1 MQESAL
7 KIFNY
12 GSINIDHIYTVDHLV
27 KPGETISSSD
37 YQQVLGGKGANQSIA
52 LAKAGANVCHIG
64 RCNQAD
70 AWAKETLEAV
80 GVNCTLTEIVEQPSG
95 HAIIQVDQ
103 QAENSIVLFGGAN
116 QSFNKQDIEDVLAS
130 AQPADWLLVQ
140 NECSHVEEAVSI
152 AEKKQLK
159 VVLNPSPMFSDIA
172 AFPLQKVSM
181 LIVNEVEISQLLS
194 LDVSDKSAM
203 ISLVREQLPDMEVV
217 ITLGAKGAMWVNAD
231 ECIEVAAFKVDVVDT
246 TAAGDT
252 FLGFLLAAINNGAT
266 KKEALIAGCKASSL
280 AVQSL
285 GASSSIPTA
294 AQVVSVN

>member
-1 MQESAL
+1 L

-52 LAKAGANVCHIG
+52 LAKAGANVAHIG
-64 RCNQAD
+64 RCSQAD
-70 AWAKETLEAV
+70 AWAKKSLETA
-80 GVNCTLTEIVEQPSG
+80 GVNCALTQLVEQPSG

-116 QSFNKQDIEDVLAS
+116 QSFSKQDIEDALAS
-130 AQPADWLLVQ
+130 AQPSDWLLVQ
-140 NECSHVEEAVSI
+140 NECSHVDEAISI
-152 AEKKQLK
+152 AAQKQLK
-159 VVLNPSPMFSDIA
+159 IVLNPSPMFSEIA

-181 LIVNEVEISQLLS
+181 LIVNEVEISQLLNAQI
-194 LDVSDKSAM
+194 SDKSTM
-203 ISLVREQLPDMEVV
+203 LSLVRQQLPGMDVV

-294 AQVVSVN
+294 AQVASVN